1 MRREFHLIIGI
12 LVFFVYA
19 YLLHGIQSITIGY
32 FVLGFCAV
40 IIGSILPDIL
50 EPATNSKHRGIF
62 HSWGA
67 LKCIVCIFGIS
78 ALTDLVLALPESTK
92 VMVFPVSCCALGY
105 SFHLLA
111 DSTTRRGLPT

>member
-12 LVFFVYA
+12 FVFFMYA
-19 YLLHGIQSITIGY
+19 YLLHGIHSITIGY

-40 IIGSILPDIL
+40 IVGSILPDIL

-62 HSWGA
+62 HSWWA

-78 ALTDLVLALPESTK
+78 VAITLVLALPESTK
-92 VMVFPVSCCALGY
+92 GIVFAVSCCALGY

-111 DSTTRRGLPT
+111 DSTTRRGLPD